1 VAQDVLAIENLRAAK
16 IWPASAL
23 FWVQGYALKPM
34 NGLIGL
40 VWNEIRP
47 RSLEAVWDSAKQ
59 TGRYLMETEVHVY
72 GFSIAA
78 NVLLAFMPFLVVMAS
93 LCRHVFGLPAAEQA
107 LYFAVADL
115 FPDDVGKAITYRVK
129 ELLWLRGPLQVT
141 SMFLLFFTANG
152 IFEPLEVALNRAF
165 NIRKNRSYFR
175 NQLISLGLIFACGI
189 LIMISTV
196 FTGMNVSLIAKL
208 VPANSFILAWSTLLF
223 FKIAAIPALILCLF
237 LIYWLLP
244 NGPVPI
250 RRIIPTA
257 VLVGLLLEV
266 LKYLNLLLW
275 PWLQKKLLSEYSAFY
290 MSVSIVLFSFVG
302 AMVVL
307 GGAEWAARGAHP
319 PKNALDYS
327 LGPVASQVAGEP

>member
-1 VAQDVLAIENLRAAK
+1 MIHEISAPGAQLYSSHGPPYR
-16 IWPASAL
+16 
-23 FWVQGYALKPM
+23 M
-34 NGLIGL
+34 NGMISL

-47 RSLEAVWDSAKQ
+47 RSLESIGASLRQ
-59 TGRYLMETEVHVY
+59 SGRYLMETEVHVY

-78 NVLLAFMPFLVVMAS
+78 NVLLAFMPFFVVIAS
-93 LCRHVFGLPAAEQA
+93 LCRHVFGMPGAEQA
-107 LYFAVADL
+107 LYFAVRDF
-115 FPDDVGKAITYRVK
+115 FPDDVGKTISLRVQQ
-129 ELLWLRGPLQVT
+129 LIIGGPLQLT

-165 NIRKNRSYFR
+165 NIRTNRSYFR

-189 LIMISTV
+189 LFMISTV
-196 FTGMNVSLIAKL
+196 FTGMNVSFVAKAL
-208 VPANSFILAWSTLLF
+208 PPDSFLLTWSSLLF
-223 FKIAAIPALILCLF
+223 FKIAAVPAMMLSLF

-250 RRIIPTA
+250 RRIVPTA

-266 LKYLNLLLW
+266 LKYVHLLMW
-275 PWLQKKLLSEYSAFY
+275 PWLRAKLYREYSAFY
-290 MSVSIVLFSFVG
+290 MSVSIILFAFVG
-302 AMVVL
+302 AMIIL

-327 LGPVASQVAGEP
+327 LGSVAGEQ

>member
-1 VAQDVLAIENLRAAK
+1 
-16 IWPASAL
+16 
-23 FWVQGYALKPM
+23 M
-34 NGLIGL
+34 NTLL
-40 VWNEIRP
+40 WSVWHEIRP
-47 RSLEAVWDSAKQ
+47 RSLGSAWDSLKK

-93 LCRHVFGLPAAEQA
+93 IFRHVFGLPAAEQA
-107 LYFAVADL
+107 LYFAVRDL
-115 FPDDVGKAITYRVK
+115 FPDAIGNAISSRVQ
-129 ELLWLRGPLQVT
+129 ELLWLRGPLQFT

-165 NIRKNRSYFR
+165 GIRANRSYFR
-175 NQLISLGLIFACGI
+175 NQLISLGLIFACGT
-189 LIMISTV
+189 LLMISTV
-196 FTGMNVSLIAKL
+196 LTGMNVSLMAKL
-208 VPANSFILAWSTLLF
+208 FPAKSIVLAWLTLIF
-223 FKIAAIPALILCLF
+223 FKIAAVPTMMLCLF

-257 VLVGLLLEV
+257 VLVGLLIEI
-266 LKYLNLLLW
+266 LKNINLLLW
-275 PWLQKKLLSEYSAFY
+275 PLLQKKLLSEYSAFY
-290 MSVSIVLFSFVG
+290 MSVSIILFSFV
-302 AMVVL
+302 ASMVVL

-327 LGPVASQVAGEP
+327 LGPLGDPHAE

>member
-1 VAQDVLAIENLRAAK
+1 
-16 IWPASAL
+16 
-23 FWVQGYALKPM
+23 M
-34 NGLIGL
+34 NTLL
-40 VWNEIRP
+40 WSVWHEIRP
-47 RSLEAVWDSAKQ
+47 RSLASAWDSAKQ

-78 NVLLAFMPFLVVMAS
+78 SVLLAFMPFLVVIAS

-107 LYFAVADL
+107 LYFAVRDL
-115 FPDDVGKAITYRVK
+115 FPDDVGKAISFRVQ
-129 ELLWLRGPLQVT
+129 ELLFIRGPLQFT

-165 NIRKNRSYFR
+165 NIRTNRSYFR
-175 NQLISLGLIFACGI
+175 NQLISLGLIFSCGT

-196 FTGMNVSLIAKL
+196 FTGMNVSLISRL
-208 VPANSFILAWSTLLF
+208 LPANSFVLAWATLLL
-223 FKIAAIPALILCLF
+223 FKIAAVPALMLCLF

-250 RRIIPTA
+250 RRILPTA
-257 VLVGLLLEV
+257 VLVGLLLEI
-266 LKYLNLLLW
+266 LKNLNLLVW

-290 MSVSIVLFSFVG
+290 MSVSIILFSFVG
-302 AMVVL
+302 SMVVL
-307 GGAEWAARGAHP
+307 GGAEWAARGSHP

-327 LGPVASQVAGEP
+327 LGPVGDENAQ

>member
-1 VAQDVLAIENLRAAK
+1 
-16 IWPASAL
+16 
-23 FWVQGYALKPM
+23 M
-34 NGLIGL
+34 NTLL
-40 VWNEIRP
+40 WSVWHEIRP
-47 RSLEAVWDSAKQ
+47 RSLASAWDSAKQ

-78 NVLLAFMPFLVVMAS
+78 SVLLAFMPFLVVIAS

-107 LYFAVADL
+107 LYFAIRDL
-115 FPDDVGKAITYRVK
+115 FPDDVGKAISFRVQ
-129 ELLWLRGPLQVT
+129 ELLFIRGPLQFT

-165 NIRKNRSYFR
+165 SIKTNRSYFR
-175 NQLISLGLIFACGI
+175 NQLISLGLIFSCGT

-196 FTGMNVSLIAKL
+196 FTGMNVSLISRL
-208 VPANSFILAWSTLLF
+208 LPANSFLLAWTTMLL
-223 FKIAAIPALILCLF
+223 FKIAAVPALMLCLF

-250 RRIIPTA
+250 RRILPTA
-257 VLVGLLLEV
+257 VLVGLLLEI
-266 LKYLNLLLW
+266 LKNLNLLVW

-290 MSVSIVLFSFVG
+290 MSVSIILFSFVG
-302 AMVVL
+302 SMVVL
-307 GGAEWAARGAHP
+307 GGAEWAARGSHP

-327 LGPVASQVAGEP
+327 LGPLGDEHAH